1 MRIITFI
8 DQTDFIEKI
17 LTHLKEKKG
26 VEKKRAGEKKG
37 RKGRSLFS
45 QAPRTPL
52 GYIGVG
58 KNSQHIQD
66 GSPPL
71 GVSTSSWLSWRNNT
85 LEEEFNM
92 PEIISI
98 NLVWI
103 CVYRLKM

>member
-17 LTHLKEKKG
+17 LTHFKEKKG
-26 VEKKRAGEKKG
+26 VERNGLVRKREERPGV
-37 RKGRSLFS
+37 FS
-45 QAPRTPL
+45 HKPIEHL
-52 GYIGVG
+52 GFIGGG

-66 GSPPL
+66 GSHPL
-71 GVSTSSWLSWRNNT
+71 GVSTSSWLSWRYNT